1 MKKHGFYMENKDRKK
16 SDDDE
21 IWESKAQTQSKI
33 RTLRNKLI
41 GREATA
47 YEYLNIVVC

>member
-1 MKKHGFYMENKDRKK
+1 MKKHGFYMESKDKK
-16 SDDDE
+16 KLDDDE
-21 IWESKAQTQSKI
+21 IWESKAQTRSKI

-47 YEYLNIVVC
+47 YEYLNLVK